1 MFKLVILLFLS
12 WLNPELVTWDMA
24 GGGYKSME
32 MFSWSVRRR
41 KYTLISS
48 LFQWL
53 EKVCLSF
60 NSIFFKMDLFSA
72 TNLLPE
78 NF

>member
-41 KYTLISS
+41 KYTLS
-48 LFQWL
+48 Q
-53 EKVCLSF
+53 V
-60 NSIFFKMDLFSA
+60 FS
-72 TNLLPE
+72 NGLRKYV
-78 NF
+78 